1 MQTQKIINFG
11 SNILKNKLISS
22 HRLDSE
28 LILSEILKIKRE
40 ELLIRNEEL
49 HSSQVF
55 LDFKKLINRRA
66 SREPMAYILEKKGF
80 WKNNFI
86 VDRNTLI
93 PRPET
98 ELLIE
103 LVSKKFKNKDIFI
116 LDVGT
121 GSGCIILSLLE
132 ELKSIR
138 GVGIDISKKAIEIA
152 KKNAK
157 MYKNFKRIKF
167 LNRDINQIYDKK
179 FDLII
184 SNPPYIS
191 THQIKNL
198 SEDIKRYEPR
208 IALNGGN
215 DGLDVVRKVIY
226 KSKSILRKNGFLAL
240 EIGFGQHNKVS
251 QILKLNGFIEK
262 FLTEHSCI
270 SACSFSSCGT
280 VFHIRIQF
288 VVKEL

>member
-184 SNPPYIS
+184 SNPQYIS

-262 FLTEHSCI
+262 ILIKDYQKNVRCI
-270 SACSFSSCGT
+270 FS
-280 VFHIRIQF
+280 IIKQ
-288 VVKEL
+288 

>member
-80 WKNNFI
+80 WKKNFI

-262 FLTEHSCI
+262 ILIKDYQKNVRCI
-270 SACSFSSCGT
+270 FS
-280 VFHIRIQF
+280 IIKQ
-288 VVKEL
+288 

>member
-80 WKNNFI
+80 WKKNFI

-103 LVSKKFKNKDIFI
+103 FVSKKFKNKDIFI

-132 ELKSIR
+132 ELRSIR
-138 GVGIDISKKAIEIA
+138 GMGIDISKKAIEIA

-167 LNRDINQIYDKK
+167 LNRDINQIYNKK

-262 FLTEHSCI
+262 ILIKDYQKNIRCI
-270 SACSFSSCGT
+270 FS
-280 VFHIRIQF
+280 IIKQ
-288 VVKEL
+288 

>member
-262 FLTEHSCI
+262 ILIKDYQKNIRCI
-270 SACSFSSCGT
+270 FS
-280 VFHIRIQF
+280 IIKQ
-288 VVKEL
+288 

>member
-103 LVSKKFKNKDIFI
+103 FVSKKFKNKDIFI

-132 ELKSIR
+132 ELRSIR
-138 GVGIDISKKAIEIA
+138 GMGIDISKKAIEIA

-262 FLTEHSCI
+262 ILIKDYQKNVRCI
-270 SACSFSSCGT
+270 FS
-280 VFHIRIQF
+280 IIKQ
-288 VVKEL
+288 

>member
-132 ELKSIR
+132 ELRSIR
-138 GVGIDISKKAIEIA
+138 GMGIDISKKAIEIA

-167 LNRDINQIYDKK
+167 LNRDINQIYNKK

-262 FLTEHSCI
+262 ILIKDYQKNVRCI
-270 SACSFSSCGT
+270 FS
-280 VFHIRIQF
+280 IIKQ
-288 VVKEL
+288 

>member
-80 WKNNFI
+80 WKKNFI

-103 LVSKKFKNKDIFI
+103 FVSKKFKNKDIFI

-132 ELKSIR
+132 ELRSIR
-138 GVGIDISKKAIEIA
+138 GMGIDISKKAIEIA

-167 LNRDINQIYDKK
+167 LNRDINQIYNKK

-262 FLTEHSCI
+262 ILIKDYQKNVRCI
-270 SACSFSSCGT
+270 FS
-280 VFHIRIQF
+280 IIKQ
-288 VVKEL
+288 

>member
-1 MQTQKIINFG
+1 MQTQKIIKFG

-103 LVSKKFKNKDIFI
+103 FVSKKFKNKDIFI

-262 FLTEHSCI
+262 ILIKDYQKNVRCI
-270 SACSFSSCGT
+270 FS
-280 VFHIRIQF
+280 IIKQ
-288 VVKEL
+288 

>member
-103 LVSKKFKNKDIFI
+103 FVSKKFKNKDIFI

-262 FLTEHSCI
+262 ILIKDYQKNVRCI
-270 SACSFSSCGT
+270 FS
-280 VFHIRIQF
+280 IIKQ
-288 VVKEL
+288 

>member
-240 EIGFGQHNKVS
+240 EKEQ
-251 QILKLNGFIEK
+251 
-262 FLTEHSCI
+262 
-270 SACSFSSCGT
+270 
-280 VFHIRIQF
+280 VF
-288 VVKEL
+288 KELDN

>member
-226 KSKSILRKNGFLAL
+226 KSKSIFRKNGFLAL

-262 FLTEHSCI
+262 ILIKDYQKNVRCI
-270 SACSFSSCGT
+270 FS
-280 VFHIRIQF
+280 IIKQ
-288 VVKEL
+288 

>member
-80 WKNNFI
+80 WKKNFI

-157 MYKNFKRIKF
+157 IYKNFKRIKF

-262 FLTEHSCI
+262 ILIKDYQKNVRCI
-270 SACSFSSCGT
+270 FS
-280 VFHIRIQF
+280 IIKQ
-288 VVKEL
+288 

>member
-167 LNRDINQIYDKK
+167 LNRDINQIYNKK

-262 FLTEHSCI
+262 ILIKDYQKNIRCI
-270 SACSFSSCGT
+270 FS
-280 VFHIRIQF
+280 IIKQ
-288 VVKEL
+288 

>member
-132 ELKSIR
+132 ELKLIR

-262 FLTEHSCI
+262 ILIKDYQKNVRCI
-270 SACSFSSCGT
+270 FS
-280 VFHIRIQF
+280 IIKQ
-288 VVKEL
+288 

>member
-55 LDFKKLINRRA
+55 LNFKKLINRRA

-80 WKNNFI
+80 WKKNFI

-103 LVSKKFKNKDIFI
+103 FVSKKFKNKDIFV
-116 LDVGT
+116 LDIGT
-121 GSGCIILSLLE
+121 GSGCILLSLLE
-132 ELKSIR
+132 ELRSIR
-138 GVGIDISKKAIEIA
+138 GVGIDISKKAIKVA

-157 MYKNFKRIKF
+157 MCKNFKRIKF
-167 LNRDINQIYDKK
+167 LNRDINQIYNKK

-226 KSKSILRKNGFLAL
+226 KSNSILRKNGFLAL
-240 EIGFGQHNKVS
+240 EIGFGQYNKVS

-262 FLTEHSCI
+262 ILIKDYQKNVRCI
-270 SACSFSSCGT
+270 FS
-280 VFHIRIQF
+280 IIKQ
-288 VVKEL
+288 

>member
-167 LNRDINQIYDKK
+167 LNRDINQIYNKK

-262 FLTEHSCI
+262 ILIKDYQKNVRCI
-270 SACSFSSCGT
+270 FS
-280 VFHIRIQF
+280 IIKQ
-288 VVKEL
+288 

>member
-167 LNRDINQIYDKK
+167 LNRDINQIYNKK

-215 DGLDVVRKVIY
+215 DGLDVFRKVIY
-226 KSKSILRKNGFLAL
+226 KSKSILKKDGILAL
-240 EIGFGQHNKVS
+240 EIGFRQYNKVS

-262 FLTEHSCI
+262 FLIKDYQNNVRCI
-270 SACSFSSCGT
+270 FSK
-280 VFHIRIQF
+280 I
-288 VVKEL
+288 K

>member
-262 FLTEHSCI
+262 ILIKDYQKNVRCI
-270 SACSFSSCGT
+270 FS
-280 VFHIRIQF
+280 IIKQ
-288 VVKEL
+288 

>member
-132 ELKSIR
+132 ELRSIR
-138 GVGIDISKKAIEIA
+138 GMGIDISKKAIEIA

-167 LNRDINQIYDKK
+167 LNRDINQIYNKK

-262 FLTEHSCI
+262 ILIKDYQKNIRCI
-270 SACSFSSCGT
+270 FS
-280 VFHIRIQF
+280 IIKQ
-288 VVKEL
+288 

>member
-132 ELKSIR
+132 ELRSIR
-138 GVGIDISKKAIEIA
+138 GMGIDISKKAIEIA

-262 FLTEHSCI
+262 ILIKDYQKNVRCI
-270 SACSFSSCGT
+270 FS
-280 VFHIRIQF
+280 IIKQ
-288 VVKEL
+288 